1 MPQNVLVVCA
11 HSVCLFPFPILKVT
25 EDLPLCNLPIA
36 RHSFGWVDGVF
47 VQFTGENHLSRSI
60 YSADKPLPLSILVR
74 AETDDPW
81 ASDDSSLELYTLHV
95 NPHYLEHLIDDK
107 TSCVVH
113 ETPITSSM
121 DSLQPYCFP
130 PVLTSTVDSRRGS
143 LRCTDILL
151 GRLGTALWLQPK
163 DRSVAGLYW
172 TADDALAGP
181 QNVERSKYRYE
192 SLVAGIFP
200 GTLFPGVCQTLDK
213 DVLKVE
219 PQIIRWNEGQSWSSI
234 AYDEDVGR
242 IVLAR
247 GFGDITILDM

>member
-1 MPQNVLVVCA
+1 MPQNVLVVRA

-25 EDLPLCNLPIA
+25 EDLPLRYLPIA

-47 VQFTGENHLSRSI
+47 VQFMGENHLSKSI
-60 YSADKPLPLSILVR
+60 YSTDQPLPLSILVR

-95 NPHYLEHLIDDK
+95 NPHYQEHLIDDE
-107 TSCVVH
+107 TSCAVH
-113 ETPITSSM
+113 ETPITPSIHSP
-121 DSLQPYCFP
+121 QPYCFP
-130 PVLTSTVDSRRGS
+130 PVLTSKVVSRRGS
-143 LRCTDILL
+143 LRCTDVLL

-163 DRSVAGLYW
+163 DRSVSGLYW

-181 QNVERSKYRYE
+181 QNAERSKYRYE

-200 GTLFPGVCQTLDK
+200 GTLFPGDCRTLDK
-213 DVLKVE
+213 GVLKVE
-219 PQIIRWNEGQSWSSI
+219 AQIIRWNEGQSWSSI

-242 IVLAR
+242 IVLAT

>member
-1 MPQNVLVVCA
+1 MPQNVLVVRA
-11 HSVCLFPFPILKVT
+11 HSVCLFPFPILEVT
-25 EDLPLCNLPIA
+25 EDLPLRYLPIA

-47 VQFTGENHLSRSI
+47 VQFMGENHLSKSR
-60 YSADKPLPLSILVR
+60 YSTDKLLPLSILVR

-95 NPHYLEHLIDDK
+95 NPHFPEHLMRNK
-107 TSCVVH
+107 TDCAVH
-113 ETPITSSM
+113 ETSITTSTH
-121 DSLQPYCFP
+121 SLQPYCFP
-130 PVLTSTVDSRRGS
+130 PVLTSKVISRHGS
-143 LRCTDILL
+143 LRCTDVLM

-172 TADDALAGP
+172 TADDALAEP
-181 QNVERSKYRYE
+181 QNVERLEYRYE
-192 SLVAGIFP
+192 SLVAGVFP
-200 GTLFPGVCQTLDK
+200 GTLFSSACRTSEK
-213 DVLKVE
+213 DVLKME
-219 PQIIRWNEGQSWSSI
+219 AQIIRWNEGQSWSSI